1 MSSVATDLALVFPGQ
16 GSQAVGMLADLAR
29 DWPVVEETF
38 GQASEVL
45 GQDLWAL
52 CQSGPAEALALTEV
66 TQPLM
71 LTAGVAVARVWA
83 GAGGATAGF
92 LAGHSLGEYTALVCA
107 GALGF
112 ADAVALV
119 RRRGQYMQQAVPPGA
134 GAMAAVLGLPADAV
148 EDLCREAAGPD
159 VLAVANYNSPV
170 QSVVAGNAAAVERL
184 GPLARAAGA
193 RRVVALPVS
202 APFHCALMAPA
213 AERLRDD
220 LARTA
225 FAAPRATVINNVDV
239 HAPREPDAIRDALRR
254 QVAAPVRWVEVVQ
267 ALAGSG
273 VRRVV
278 ECGPGGV
285 LAGLGKRIAPAI
297 EWACVDSPASLAAA
311 LASELNAGKDHRA
324 S

>member
-1 MSSVATDLALVFPGQ
+1 MSSASNDFALVFPGQ

-29 DWPVVEETF
+29 DWPVIEETF
-38 GQASEVL
+38 GQASAVL

-52 CQSGPAEALALTEV
+52 CQDGPADALALTEV

-71 LTAGVAVARVWA
+71 LTAGVAIARVWA
-83 GAGGATAGF
+83 GAGGAPAAF
-92 LAGHSLGEYTALVCA
+92 MAGHSLGEYTALVCA
-107 GALGF
+107 GALDF

-119 RRRGQYMQQAVPPGA
+119 RRRGQYMQQAVAPGA

-148 EDLCREAAGPD
+148 EALCRDAAGAD
-159 VLAVANYNSPV
+159 VLAIANYNSPV
-170 QSVVAGNAAAVERL
+170 QSVVAGSAGAVERL

-193 RRVVALPVS
+193 KRVVALPVS

-225 FAAPRATVINNVDV
+225 FSPPRVTVINNVDV
-239 HAPREPDAIRDALRR
+239 DAPQEPDAIRDALCR
-254 QVAAPVRWVEVVQ
+254 QVAAPVRWVEVVH
-267 ALAGSG
+267 ALAEAG
-273 VRRVV
+273 VQRVV

-285 LAGLGKRIAPAI
+285 LVGLGKRIAPALG
-297 EWACVDSPASLAAA
+297 WTCVDSPASLAAA
-311 LASELNAGKDHRA
+311 LAG
-324 S
+324 